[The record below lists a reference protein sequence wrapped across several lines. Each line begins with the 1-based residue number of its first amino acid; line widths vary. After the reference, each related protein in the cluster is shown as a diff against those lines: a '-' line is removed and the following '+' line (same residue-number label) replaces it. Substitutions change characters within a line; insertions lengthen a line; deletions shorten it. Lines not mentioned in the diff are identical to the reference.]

1 MGLSGQI
8 QFGHDVGGFLGSP
21 SPELYIRW
29 LEFCS
34 YIPFFRTHS
43 VDLTAPREPWS
54 YGEPYTTIAQSIIN
68 QRYRML
74 PYLYTLAEASSRT
87 GAAMLAP
94 LVYYFPSDA
103 QTYSQDQEFMLG
115 PSLLVAPVIQQG
127 ATARVV
133 YLPAGSNWIDYY
145 SDTNYSGGQNV
156 TVNAPLERIPVFV
169 RAGSILPGGPQL
181 QFVDDASAAPAVT
194 LDVYPGPDTSF
205 TLYEDNGS
213 TLDYLNGAFLRT
225 QLSKSTTSSNS
236 LLQIQRQQGSWV
248 PPVRPI
254 WTTLHNVTAPSG
266 VLLNGT
272 ALPQAPAESN
282 LASLTQGWFYNSINS
297 RLIIRVQDSAT
308 LAISIQ
314 N

>member
-1 MGLSGQI
+1 
-8 QFGHDVGGFLGSP
+8 
-21 SPELYIRW
+21 
-29 LEFCS
+29 
-34 YIPFFRTHS
+34 
-43 VDLTAPREPWS
+43 
-54 YGEPYTTIAQSIIN
+54 
-68 QRYRML
+68 
-74 PYLYTLAEASSRT
+74 
-87 GAAMLAP
+87 
-94 LVYYFPSDA
+94 
-103 QTYSQDQEFMLG
+103 
-115 PSLLVAPVIQQG
+115 
-127 ATARVV
+127 
-133 YLPAGSNWIDYY
+133 
-145 SDTNYSGGQNV
+145 
-156 TVNAPLERIPVFV
+156 
-169 RAGSILPGGPQL
+169 
-181 QFVDDASAAPAVT
+181 
-194 LDVYPGPDTSF
+194 VYPGPDTSF